1 MKKYIW
7 TYRKFTDWEVCIID
21 DYYQE
26 DECFFLIWV
35 SRWYNLTIQELIEK
49 TIPATFFEIMKFRFN
64 LIFKR

>member
-7 TYRKFTDWEVCIID
+7 QYRKFKDWEVCVID
-21 DYYQE
+21 DYYQD
-26 DECFFLIWV
+26 DECFFLIWD

-49 TIPATFFEIMKFRFN
+49 TIPASFWEIVKFRIN